1 MAKYVMALDSGT
13 TSNRCILFDENGK
26 IRSVAQ
32 KEFIQHFPK
41 PGWVEHDAGE
51 IWSTQLSVA
60 REAMNQIEATAEDIA
75 AIGITN
81 QRETTI
87 VWDKNTGQPV
97 YHAIVWQCRRTS
109 EYCDSLKKE
118 GLENPALE
126 VRHICSLLQMIAGIT
141 VNNGH
146 QFTPGQFLAMGQ
158 QRGLDAASKSAIT
171 GFITKED
178 DIGTVESPF
187 GKVQLVQLIG
197 VKAEEIEQ
205 MKNKTMTPAQLA
217 EILKDGL
224 TDYKR

>member
-1 MAKYVMALDSGT
+1 
-13 TSNRCILFDENGK
+13 
-26 IRSVAQ
+26 
-32 KEFIQHFPK
+32 
-41 PGWVEHDAGE
+41 
-51 IWSTQLSVA
+51 
-60 REAMNQIEATAEDIA
+60 
-75 AIGITN
+75 
-81 QRETTI
+81 
-87 VWDKNTGQPV
+87 
-97 YHAIVWQCRRTS
+97 
-109 EYCDSLKKE
+109 
-118 GLENPALE
+118 
-126 VRHICSLLQMIAGIT
+126 MIAGIT

-187 GKVQLVQLIG
+187 GKVQLVG

>member
-1 MAKYVMALDSGT
+1 MTKRITVSLR
-13 TSNRCILFDENGK
+13 NRIQVYPKTERQIHILLQILLTENPIISIK
-26 IRSVAQ
+26 LTV
-32 KEFIQHFPK
+32 K
-41 PGWVEHDAGE
+41 
-51 IWSTQLSVA
+51 
-60 REAMNQIEATAEDIA
+60 
-75 AIGITN
+75 
-81 QRETTI
+81 
-87 VWDKNTGQPV
+87 
-97 YHAIVWQCRRTS
+97 
-109 EYCDSLKKE
+109 LKKE

-126 VRHICSLLQMIAGIT
+126 VRHMCSLLQMVAGIT

>member
-1 MAKYVMALDSGT
+1 MQPASDDCG
-13 TSNRCILFDENGK
+13 
-26 IRSVAQ
+26 
-32 KEFIQHFPK
+32 H
-41 PGWVEHDAGE
+41 H
-51 IWSTQLSVA
+51 
-60 REAMNQIEATAEDIA
+60 
-75 AIGITN
+75 
-81 QRETTI
+81 
-87 VWDKNTGQPV
+87 GQ
-97 YHAIVWQCRRTS
+97 QRTS
-109 EYCDSLKKE
+109 VHARGSSW
-118 GLENPALE
+118 
-126 VRHICSLLQMIAGIT
+126 RW
-141 VNNGH
+141 
-146 QFTPGQFLAMGQ
+146 GQ

>member
-1 MAKYVMALDSGT
+1 M
-13 TSNRCILFDENGK
+13 
-26 IRSVAQ
+26 
-32 KEFIQHFPK
+32 
-41 PGWVEHDAGE
+41 
-51 IWSTQLSVA
+51 
-60 REAMNQIEATAEDIA
+60 
-75 AIGITN
+75 
-81 QRETTI
+81 
-87 VWDKNTGQPV
+87 
-97 YHAIVWQCRRTS
+97 
-109 EYCDSLKKE
+109 
-118 GLENPALE
+118 
-126 VRHICSLLQMIAGIT
+126 
-141 VNNGH
+141 
-146 QFTPGQFLAMGQ
+146 PGQFLAMGQ